1 MFKMNEVAFRTDK
14 VTYPEMIAMAE
25 KTVREMT
32 GTESESANRTINQ
45 DGKAEYRGY
54 DSLTTIIGGDYIFYV
69 NACKLFTT
77 MKNDDAEIFTFMDV
91 VMENEKAFGE
101 WLENGSGEKYRMYKK
116 MVETGLKHVYDKPVV
131 AKLLDE
137 AIRFI
142 QKVNDAVGNLDLAD
156 KEDVAALLSNLESL
170 VKGNAA
176 AE

>member
-32 GTESESANRTINQ
+32 GTESESANRKINQ

-91 VMENEKAFGE
+91 VMENEKAFDE
-101 WLENGSGEKYRMYKK
+101 WLENGGGEKYRMYKK